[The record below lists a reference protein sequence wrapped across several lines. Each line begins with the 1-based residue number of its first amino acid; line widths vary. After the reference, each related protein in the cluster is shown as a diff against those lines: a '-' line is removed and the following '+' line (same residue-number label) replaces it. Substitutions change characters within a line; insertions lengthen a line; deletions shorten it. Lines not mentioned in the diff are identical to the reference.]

1 MPGCQDAS
9 SQGSFRGN
17 SNAFLVGSLLW
28 QNRSTFA
35 RGRFG
40 SCDKHSSQRGGL
52 DPWTPLLL
60 ISLPICDNRNA
71 N

>member
-40 SCDKHSSQRGGL
+40 SCDKHSS
-52 DPWTPLLL
+52 
-60 ISLPICDNRNA
+60 
-71 N
+71 